1 MILTA
6 FLEGIIWSALWMA
19 YNLYPYMQMGYNF
32 RNRRL
37 QGL

>member
-19 YNLYPYMQMGYNF
+19 YNLYSYMQMGYNF

-37 QGL
+37 